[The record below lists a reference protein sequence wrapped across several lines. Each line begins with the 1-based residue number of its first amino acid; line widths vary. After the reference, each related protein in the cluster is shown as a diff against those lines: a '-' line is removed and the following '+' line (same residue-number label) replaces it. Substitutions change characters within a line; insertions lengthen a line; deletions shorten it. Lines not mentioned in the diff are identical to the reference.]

1 MVLGQPSKKVSKT
14 LSKKSKPGA
23 VVHVCY
29 ASYFRRQKDE
39 DQDIRLAQEKVWRC
53 YLKIST
59 RP

>member
-39 DQDIRLAQEKVWRC
+39 DQDIRLAQEKV
-53 YLKIST
+53 
-59 RP
+59 